1 MKKIYIIYVGIDVKG
16 ILLITAQDNIF
27 LTFERYVS
35 HVQNILTLDARVVVI
50 SIEKCRDFKE
60 FWDEEY
66 RHSLRVGIEEN
77 SITIREYEQ
86 YIELFGVKLAKTND
100 IIEKMRSVKDEEEI
114 EAISTVAKKLD
125 NCLKN
130 IESELIPGIKEKTLE
145 KKLLEKI
152 RSEALDIVDIR
163 ISFGEN
169 TSKPYLKATNHRLE
183 EIDVVIIDIT
193 AKEYGKEYMAT
204 IARNF
209 FVGDV
214 EKKWPTILEEY
225 TKLYYL
231 EDKMIL
237 RT

>member
-1 MKKIYIIYVGIDVKG
+1 
-16 ILLITAQDNIF
+16 
-27 LTFERYVS
+27 
-35 HVQNILTLDARVVVI
+35 
-50 SIEKCRDFKE
+50 
-60 FWDEEY
+60 
-66 RHSLRVGIEEN
+66 
-77 SITIREYEQ
+77 
-86 YIELFGVKLAKTND
+86 
-100 IIEKMRSVKDEEEI
+100 MRSVKDEEEI
-114 EAISTVAKKLD
+114 EAISSVSKKLD

-130 IESELIPGIKEKTLE
+130 IVSELTPGIKEKTLE
-145 KKLLEKI
+145 NRILEKI
-152 RSEALDIVDIR
+152 RSKALDIVDIR
-163 ISFGEN
+163 VSFGEN

-237 RT
+237 RA

>member
-1 MKKIYIIYVGIDVKG
+1 M
-16 ILLITAQDNIF
+16 LL
-27 LTFERYVS
+27 
-35 HVQNILTLDARVVVI
+35 
-50 SIEKCRDFKE
+50 
-60 FWDEEY
+60 
-66 RHSLRVGIEEN
+66 
-77 SITIREYEQ
+77 
-86 YIELFGVKLAKTND
+86 
-100 IIEKMRSVKDEEEI
+100 
-114 EAISTVAKKLD
+114 
-125 NCLKN
+125 
-130 IESELIPGIKEKTLE
+130 
-145 KKLLEKI
+145 KI

-163 ISFGEN
+163 VSFGEN
-169 TSKPYLKATNHRLE
+169 TSKPYLKATNNRLE

>member
-1 MKKIYIIYVGIDVKG
+1 M
-16 ILLITAQDNIF
+16 QDNIF

-35 HVQNILTLDARVVVI
+35 HVQNILTVDARVIVI

-60 FWDEEY
+60 FWEEEY
-66 RHSLRVGIEEN
+66 RHSLRV
-77 SITIREYEQ
+77 SITIKEYEQ
-86 YIELFGVKLAKTND
+86 YVELFGVRLVKTND
-100 IIEKMRSVKDEEEI
+100 IIEKMRNVKDEEEVEEI
-114 EAISTVAKKLD
+114 LNVSKKLD

-130 IESELIPGIKEKTLE
+130 IEEEITPGIKETTLE
-145 KKLLEKI
+145 KKLIERLRNEY
-152 RSEALDIVDIR
+152 LDIVDIR

-169 TSKPYLKATNHRLE
+169 TSKTYLKATNKRLE
-183 EIDVVIIDIT
+183 DIDVVIIDIT

-209 FVGDV
+209 FIGDV

-237 RT
+237 RTEKSCRNIRTC